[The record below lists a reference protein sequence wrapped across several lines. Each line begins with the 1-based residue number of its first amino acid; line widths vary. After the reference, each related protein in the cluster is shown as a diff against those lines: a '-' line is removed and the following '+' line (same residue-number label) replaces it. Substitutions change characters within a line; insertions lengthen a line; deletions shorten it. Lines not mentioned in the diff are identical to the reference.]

1 MWGLVPGGKPR
12 GSQESLPLEG
22 ANGGRVSTRLG
33 LLSLLVS
40 SVLLCVAC
48 RAAPTPTP
56 QPTRVAPPSTSTPSR
71 APPPPTA
78 TAVPTTTPLPTPTAF
93 ASPTPGPRIVL
104 TAVGA
109 QGVAAGMLHVAG
121 RAQVFEAVVS
131 LRVITTDGRIAA
143 RGVTMAESGAPEW
156 GEFSVDMAYLPPDQD
171 QAAVLEVYEESP
183 RDGSPESLVSAPV
196 VLRAAPEL
204 AGWPTYRNPRFA
216 FEVRYPADWYVNQG
230 TYAPATPITT
240 RFSTYPEGSVKAL
253 GPRDAEVW
261 ISVSDS
267 ASLAEMEDLEAK
279 GYVKRRLIIS
289 GVPAVRYTDRAPHHG
304 MYDVVYTL
312 LGEHEY
318 RIHLSAAT
326 HDFDAVFYL
335 MLATFLE

>member
-1 MWGLVPGGKPR
+1 
-12 GSQESLPLEG
+12 
-22 ANGGRVSTRLG
+22 VSTRLG

-40 SVLLCVAC
+40 SLLLCGAC

-56 QPTRVAPPSTSTPSR
+56 QPTRVASTITSTPSL
-71 APPPPTA
+71 APPPPAATA
-78 TAVPTTTPLPTPTAF
+78 TAVPTTTPLPTPTVF

-109 QGVAAGMLHVAG
+109 QGAAAGMLHVAG

-143 RGVTMAESGAPEW
+143 RGVTMAEIGAPEW
-156 GEFSVDMAYLPPDQD
+156 GDFSVDIVYLPPDQD
-171 QAAVLEVYEESP
+171 QPAVLEVYEESP

-196 VLRAAPEL
+196 LLRAAPEL
-204 AGWPTYRNPRFA
+204 AGWPTYRNPMFA

-230 TYAPATPITT
+230 AFAPAAPITT
-240 RFSTYPEGSVKAL
+240 RFSTYREGSVSVL
-253 GPRDAEVW
+253 GPRDAEAW
-261 ISVSDS
+261 ISASDS
-267 ASLAEMEDLEAK
+267 PSLAEMEDLEAK

-326 HDFDAVFYL
+326 HDFDAVFNL